1 MFQIWVDVEM
11 HVLLE
16 WADRWIRGGLW
27 ERLERQMGQTVQDL
41 VGWVSDLGFHPAC
54 MQVKSHS
61 LVEPAD
67 KLCMI

>member
-1 MFQIWVDVEM
+1 M
-11 HVLLE
+11 
-16 WADRWIRGGLW
+16 
-27 ERLERQMGQTVQDL
+27 RLERQMGQTVQDL

-54 MQVKSHS
+54 IQVKSHS